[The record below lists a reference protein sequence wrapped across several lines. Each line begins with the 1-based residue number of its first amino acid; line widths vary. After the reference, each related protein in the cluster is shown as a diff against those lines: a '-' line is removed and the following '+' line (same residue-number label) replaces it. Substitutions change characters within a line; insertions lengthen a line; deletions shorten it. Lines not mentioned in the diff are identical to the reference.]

1 MGITFLATCE
11 EMHWIARPGR
21 AKSVLLMDG
30 EPDVL
35 SVVGRLLR
43 RAGYSVT
50 EAESGDA
57 GIKAAREE
65 PPDVVLLG
73 VDLPDGSGFEIY
85 RELTDAFGPS
95 LPVIFLSASHPDP
108 NDEVAALLL
117 GALDYVPK
125 PVIPDVLLAR
135 LRRLV
140 DPNDPEPRA
149 PAPGLTPREIEVLRL
164 LVRGQREAEIARDL
178 HIASKT
184 VAKHIE
190 HTLGKLGVH
199 SRAEAVAEAVRWG
212 IVPEH
217 DLRLV
222 RESK

>member
-1 MGITFLATCE
+1 MQ
-11 EMHWIARPGR
+11 WIARPGR
-21 AKSVLLMDG
+21 AKSVLLVDG

-35 SVVGRLLR
+35 SVLGRLLR

-50 EAESGDA
+50 EAESGEA

-95 LPVIFLSASHPDP
+95 LPVVFLSASHPDP
-108 NDEVAALLL
+108 SDEVAALLL
-117 GALDYVPK
+117 GAHDYVPK

-149 PAPGLTPREIEVLRL
+149 PPPDLTRREMEVLTL
-164 LVRGQREAEIARDL
+164 LVRGQRAAEIARDL
-178 HIASKT
+178 YIAPKT

-190 HTLGKLGVH
+190 HILGKLGVH
-199 SRAEAVAEAVRWG
+199 SRAEAVAEALRWG

-217 DLRLV
+217 ELRLV
-222 RESK
+222 REGE